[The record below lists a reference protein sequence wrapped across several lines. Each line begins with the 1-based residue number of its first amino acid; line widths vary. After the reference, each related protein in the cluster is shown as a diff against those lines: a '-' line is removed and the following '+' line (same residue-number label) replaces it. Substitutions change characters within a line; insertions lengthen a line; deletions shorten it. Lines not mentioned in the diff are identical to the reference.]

1 MCKWKLERKMSKMTC
16 WWVFFHSCHLYT
28 HLRFLFCFQV
38 KCFNFDRA
46 HAQIQCNSK
55 YLGSNL
61 TPIQVCGQKDWFLV
75 SVDGTRIEKAPIYT
89 SAVAKAKAWCH
100 GIAVGPHMR
109 PHSTARAAV
118 GPGSCTKTTSATS
131 PPCFSTGVF
140 LLYSPSSLPFSG
152 NSTNHFHS
160 WHHTVI

>member
-55 YLGSNL
+55 YLGSDL
-61 TPIQVCGQKDWFLV
+61 TPIQVRGQKDWFLV
-75 SVDGTRIEKAPIYT
+75 SDDGTRIEKAPIHFCCGKSQGLVSWHCRRSPHASPYT
-89 SAVAKAKAWCH
+89 AW
-100 GIAVGPHMR
+100 
-109 PHSTARAAV
+109 AAV

-140 LLYSPSSLPFSG
+140 LLYSPSSLPVSG